1 MSLPSNYTKLDYIES
16 HGTEYFDTGFVP
28 NGNTRVTVDFKGAA
42 VPSVVAL
49 FGART
54 GMAENVFAMWLEGN
68 QALPQYGNVTYD
80 TKPITTTN
88 TVRHTYD
95 LNKGVATVDGSSVS
109 FTNLTFSAGQTLTLL
124 ALNSNGTVDGRRPSG
139 KLYGAKVYNN
149 NTLVRDFIPA
159 MNASGTIGLWD
170 DVNSTFYTNAGTGT
184 LTTGKKHKTL
194 IGGTGYEVKG
204 GRALIGGTGYSIKK
218 GRTLI
223 GGTGYDISFGTPVGE
238 LDVGTSVYMN
248 ADGTRREFIVV
259 HQGNPDSSKYDASC
273 NGTWVWQKYVYET
286 HEWEAVSKKGF
297 DYTHSGINDWL
308 NTDYLNKFDSGI
320 AALIKPVKIPYQI
333 ASLSGVT
340 YNYPTGSN
348 GLETKAFLPSLKEMG
363 IIAIQHMTTPQ
374 IGARLDYFNEY
385 TQYPYG
391 GDPNFAAHKP
401 NGQTAEFF
409 TRQIKEDESIHTS
422 FFSTSGEYLT
432 VATSAYVV
440 LKTAGILPFMI
451 LPSEEAKIDDDFN
464 IIAS

>member
-1 MSLPSNYTKLDYIES
+1 MSLPSTYTKLDYIES
-16 HGTEYFDTGFVP
+16 HWTEYFDTGFVP
-28 NGNTRVTVDFKGAA
+28 NGNSRVTVDFEGAA

-54 GMAENVFAMWLEGN
+54 GMTENVFAMWLEGN
-68 QALPQYGNVTYD
+68 QALPQYGNVVYD

-204 GRALIGGTGYSIKK
+204 GRVLIGGTGYSIKK

-223 GGTGYDISFGTPVGE
+223 GGTGYDISFCTSIGE
-238 LDVGTSVYMN
+238 LEEGTLVKLSELGSPVEFYIAKHDYESGLNGAGRTLLVRKPFESAEYWDSNTYYETRYAVCTLDSWFNGEYKERFAPFVQTAMGTTKFYYTISGSDKTVTTLERSIFTPSAYEMFGVTSTSSQDDNECNVEGSVLPIASTLRETLEYNERIWTRSVWIAYGGAMIICIGNNSMIATN
-248 ADGTRREFIVV
+248 AQSSRRERCPCFTL
-259 HQGNPDSSKYDASC
+259 PAS
-273 NGTWVWQKYVYET
+273 
-286 HEWEAVSKKGF
+286 
-297 DYTHSGINDWL
+297 
-308 NTDYLNKFDSGI
+308 
-320 AALIKPVKIPYQI
+320 
-333 ASLSGVT
+333 
-340 YNYPTGSN
+340 
-348 GLETKAFLPSLKEMG
+348 M
-363 IIAIQHMTTPQ
+363 
-374 IGARLDYFNEY
+374 
-385 TQYPYG
+385 
-391 GDPNFAAHKP
+391 
-401 NGQTAEFF
+401 
-409 TRQIKEDESIHTS
+409 
-422 FFSTSGEYLT
+422 
-432 VATSAYVV
+432 
-440 LKTAGILPFMI
+440 
-451 LPSEEAKIDDDFN
+451 KIDDDFN
-464 IIAS
+464 IIQS

>member
-1 MSLPSNYTKLDYIES
+1 MSLPSTYTKLDYIES

-28 NGNTRVTVDFKGAA
+28 NGNTRVTVDFEGAA

-54 GMAENVFAMWLEGN
+54 GMTENVFAMWLEGN
-68 QALPQYGNVTYD
+68 QALPQYGNVVYD

-109 FTNLTFSAGQTLTLL
+109 FTNLTFSAGQSLTLL

-159 MNASGTIGLWD
+159 MNASGVIGLWD

-204 GRALIGGTGYSIKK
+204 GRTRIGGTGYSIKK

-223 GGTGYDISFGTPVGE
+223 GGTGYDISFGTSVGE
-238 LDVGTSVYMN
+238 LDVGTSVYMDV
-248 ADGTRREFIVV
+248 DGASTEFLVV
-259 HQGNPDSSKYDASC
+259 HQGNPNPTVYDATC
-273 NGTWVWQKYVYET
+273 NGTWVLAKNIYALVAYNSGVHGGYYEDSIIDSYA
-286 HEWEAVSKKGF
+286 E
-297 DYTHSGINDWL
+297 
-308 NTDYLNKFDSGI
+308 NTFLNKLDDGI
-320 AALIKPVKIPYQI
+320 QGLIKQVNITTYYYNERESISRKIFIPSRYELTI
-333 ASLSGVT
+333 YDDFDNVT
-340 YNYPTGSN
+340 
-348 GLETKAFLPSLKEMG
+348 
-363 IIAIQHMTTPQ
+363 
-374 IGARLDYFNEY
+374 LDYFKSD
-385 TQYPYG
+385 TT
-391 GDPNFAAHKP
+391 AARVAYY
-401 NGQTAEFF
+401 NGVVNRWWLREK
-409 TRQIKEDESIHTS
+409 I
-422 FFSTSGEYLT
+422 FSNK
-432 VATSAYVV
+432 AYFVETNGAIV
-440 LKTAGILPFMI
+440 KSTNSQNQDGFRPMFL

>member
-1 MSLPSNYTKLDYIES
+1 MSLPSTYTKLDYIES
-16 HGTEYFDTGFVP
+16 HGTEYFDTGFKA
-28 NGNTRVTVDFKGAA
+28 NQDTRVVIDFDATGAA
-42 VPSVVAL
+42 GTAWLFGGRSAISNLSFSVVYL
-49 FGART
+49 GTWRSD
-54 GMAENVFAMWLEGN
+54 
-68 QALPQYGNVTYD
+68 YD
-80 TKPITTTN
+80 S
-88 TVRHTYD
+88 
-95 LNKGVATVDGSSVS
+95 VDGIMSSVNPTGR
-109 FTNLTFSAGQTLTLL
+109 FTLDKDKNITKFNGVVGVTDTYKAFQCVYNLYLL
-124 ALNSNGTVDGRRPSG
+124 ANNTAGTANAPIKCKLYSCKIYNNGT
-139 KLYGAKVYNN
+139 LI
-149 NTLVRDFIPA
+149 RDFIPA

-286 HEWEAVSKKGF
+286 HGWEAVYKTGF

-333 ASLSGVT
+333 ASPSGVT

-363 IIAIQHMTTPQ
+363 IIAIQYMTTPQ

-432 VATSAYVV
+432 VAMSAYVV